1 MRRLLAGVYFLVLHM
16 GLPGTASA
24 DDSQECFQGPAAQRI
39 AACTRIIENES
50 SDRRRTSITYNN
62 RGAAHNDLGNFD
74 KAIID
79 LTEAIRL
86 GPKNYNAF
94 SNRSYSHFR
103 RHDYGLA
110 RSDIDACLQYNPKF
124 APGYTNRGRVAE
136 ALHKYD
142 QAITDYTE
150 ALQVNPAYLNAYA
163 LRANV
168 HTITGKKDLALA
180 DYRKVLELT
189 AVTAR
194 DRSQQETAKSRI
206 ERHEKS
212 RGATVLAASQRV
224 ALVIGNSAYASVGPL
239 TNPRNDAKAMSETL
253 RRLGFTDV
261 SEHYDLGLTAMNDA
275 LKSFGDKAAGADWA
289 VVFFAGHGMEMSGT
303 NYLIPIDAKLLQD
316 RHVPDET
323 VSLDRIQ
330 AKVDGAAKL
339 GLVILDACRNNP
351 FSAKMTRSA
360 GNTRSIGRG
369 LGVIEP
375 DGNVMVAF
383 AAKHGTVAEDGS
395 GRHSPFSE
403 SLLARVEEANLD
415 VGILF
420 RKVRDD
426 VRAKTQRRQDPFI
439 YGSLGGDMLFF
450 KAAARR

>member
-1 MRRLLAGVYFLVLHM
+1 MRGVLAAVYALVLQLA
-16 GLPGTASA
+16 LPGLAIA
-24 DDSQECFQGPAAQRI
+24 NDRQDCFQGPPLQRI
-39 AACTRIIENES
+39 AACTRILENES
-50 SDRRRTSITYNN
+50 SDRQRTVVTYNN
-62 RGAAHNDLGNFD
+62 RGAAYNDLGSFD
-74 KAIID
+74 KAILD
-79 LTEAIRL
+79 LNESIRL
-86 GPKNYNAF
+86 NPKYTFAY

-103 RHDYGLA
+103 RQDYGLA
-110 RSDIDACLQYNPKF
+110 RSDADFSLQLDPSF
-124 APGYTNRGRVAE
+124 VPGYTNRGRISE
-136 ALHKYD
+136 ALQKND
-142 QAITDYTE
+142 QAIADYTE
-150 ALQVNPAYLNAYA
+150 ALKIGPAYLNAYF
-163 LRANV
+163 LRGNLYT
-168 HTITGKKDLALA
+168 TIGKADLALA

-194 DRSQQETAKSRI
+194 DRSQQETAKARI

-212 RGATVLAASQRV
+212 RSAAAPAPSRRI
-224 ALVIGNSAYASVGPL
+224 ALVIGNSSYASVGAL

-261 SEHYDLGLTAMNDA
+261 TEHYDLGLAAMNEA
-275 LKSFGDKAAGADWA
+275 LKTFGDKAAGADWA
-289 VVFFAGHGMEMSGT
+289 VVFFAGHGMEMNGT
-303 NYLIPIDAKLLQD
+303 NYLIPIDAKLLRD
-316 RHVPDET
+316 NHVPEEA

-330 AKVDGAAKL
+330 AKVDGATKL

-375 DGNVMVAF
+375 EGNVMVAF
-383 AAKHGTVAEDGS
+383 AAKHGTVAEDGA
-395 GRHSPFSE
+395 GRNSPFTE
-403 SLLARVEEANLD
+403 ALLARVEEPNLD